1 MEADGISKILARLD
15 SLDAIA
21 IEIKKLSNIE
31 HTIQSMNNAMMEY
44 KNDLQ
49 ILSNELGEACEEIVV
64 LKSRLDLAE
73 SENDRLKSKID
84 RLESKENSDV
94 LLIFGLP
101 EQKGEDCYKTAK
113 DYFGSLSLGDLV
125 LRSSY
130 RRGKFNPAYKHP
142 RPLVVKFL
150 CEQDKTAVLKSQNK
164 GRKGIYVKADL
175 SPKAACV
182 QAKKSAIRPI
192 FKFLKTKNDNTV
204 MMGDQIKFKGTNYS
218 IRDLHKI
225 PEDLKE
231 LGFLESESHVLFAGE
246 TCPLSNLYHCSI
258 KCDGIDFNSAEQCFQ
273 YEKCLTRGRKDLAKD
288 IMNVKTSR
296 EAMILSKNEQC
307 PKDWTHNI
315 GLPIMRKIVKL
326 KFEQVEEFRQLI
338 MQFKDK
344 NFAEATFNRFWGIGV
359 PFTRDMSVN
368 PQDWQGENRLGEI
381 LSALANEQ

>member
-1 MEADGISKILARLD
+1 MSSYKRHLTSSEKKLPEAKSKREKHNSPTVVRNMNPEFEQADASPKLSDQCKQNQIAANQNMEADGISKILARLD

-150 CEQDKTAVLKSQNK
+150 CEQDKTTVIKSQNK
-164 GRKGIYVKADL
+164 GRKATYVKAYL

-182 QAKKSAIRPI
+182 QAK
-192 FKFLKTKNDNTV
+192 
-204 MMGDQIKFKGTNYS
+204 
-218 IRDLHKI
+218 
-225 PEDLKE
+225 
-231 LGFLESESHVLFAGE
+231 
-246 TCPLSNLYHCSI
+246 
-258 KCDGIDFNSAEQCFQ
+258 
-273 YEKCLTRGRKDLAKD
+273 
-288 IMNVKTSR
+288 
-296 EAMILSKNEQC
+296 
-307 PKDWTHNI
+307 
-315 GLPIMRKIVKL
+315 
-326 KFEQVEEFRQLI
+326 
-338 MQFKDK
+338 
-344 NFAEATFNRFWGIGV
+344 
-359 PFTRDMSVN
+359 
-368 PQDWQGENRLGEI
+368 
-381 LSALANEQ
+381 